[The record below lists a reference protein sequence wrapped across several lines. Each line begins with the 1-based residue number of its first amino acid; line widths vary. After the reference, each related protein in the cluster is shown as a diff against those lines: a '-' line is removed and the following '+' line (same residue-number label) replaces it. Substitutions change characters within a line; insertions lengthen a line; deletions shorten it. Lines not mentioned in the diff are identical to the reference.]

1 MGERG
6 RGVYRS
12 DSQPAY
18 GIEDI
23 ATKLPDSRQGQGSEP
38 LQVGGEGDEE
48 DKVVEEVGHDHV
60 AGHVQLG
67 HDQPLQLVGKGRLLP
82 PLGRE
87 EVVDGDAHG
96 KEAG

>member
-1 MGERG
+1 MNYSFGLIA
-6 RGVYRS
+6 
-12 DSQPAY
+12 QPAY
-18 GIEDI
+18 GSEHV
-23 ATKLPDSRQGQGSEP
+23 ATELSYCWQRQSNEP

-48 DKVVEEVGHDHV
+48 DKVVEEVGDDHV

-67 HDQPLQLVGKGRLLP
+67 HDQPLQLAGEGWLLP
-82 PLGRE
+82 PVGRE